1 MAKSNKVPDSMQ
13 AKYDSICKL
22 TDDFCDEFLNEEY
35 KSLIHLAI
43 AALCRKRPSPLAKG
57 KVNSWAAGVVHA
69 IGMTNFL
76 FDTSQTP
83 HCKASDIYTYFQVGG
98 STGQGK
104 SKEIRDL
111 LKMSYFSADWT
122 LPSRMDDNPMI
133 WMLEVNGLIVD
144 VRGMRREVQEL
155 AYQKGM
161 IPYIPGDQ

>member
-1 MAKSNKVPDSMQ
+1 MAKSNKVPASMQ
-13 AKYDSICKL
+13 AKYDSICEL
-22 TDDFCDEFLNEEY
+22 TDAFCDEFLNEEY

-57 KVNSWAAGVVHA
+57 RVNSWAAGFVHA

-76 FDTSQTP
+76 FDASQTP
-83 HCKASDIYTYFQVGG
+83 HCKASEIYTYFQIGS

-133 WMLEVNGLIVD
+133 WMVEFNGFIAD
-144 VRGMRREVQEL
+144 VRSMPRKIQEV
-155 AYQKGM
+155 AYQK
-161 IPYIPGDQ
+161 